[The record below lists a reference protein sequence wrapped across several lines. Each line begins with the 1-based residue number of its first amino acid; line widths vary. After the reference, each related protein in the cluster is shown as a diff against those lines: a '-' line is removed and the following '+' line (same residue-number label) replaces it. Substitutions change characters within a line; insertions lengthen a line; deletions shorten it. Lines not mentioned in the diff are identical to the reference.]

1 MEPSILDYYNDYPSM
16 IKIIDALNEEN
27 DKLQGELDST
37 KGKLH
42 STKDKLDSTK
52 DELEFYKSIF
62 KTHRNSVVYNLY
74 IKYKDKQRLWIDK
87 IRTDKY
93 ELQQLDEDKDI
104 IDWLKPVRCER

>member
-27 DKLQGELDST
+27 KRLQNELDYT
-37 KGKLH
+37 KA
-42 STKDKLDSTK
+42 DLD
-52 DELEFYKSIF
+52 FYKSIF

-74 IKYKDKQRLWIDK
+74 IKYKNKQRLWIDK

-93 ELQQLDEDKDI
+93 ELTQLDEDEDI
-104 IDWLKPVRCER
+104 IEWLKPVRCER

>member
-27 DKLQGELDST
+27 NRLQDELYST

-42 STKDKLDSTK
+42 STKGKLDSTK

-74 IKYKDKQRLWIDK
+74 IKYKDKRRLWIDK
-87 IRTDKY
+87 IRIDKY
-93 ELQQLDEDKDI
+93 ELKQLDMDKDI
-104 IDWLKPVRCER
+104 IEWLKPIRCER

>member
-27 DKLQGELDST
+27 NRLQDELYST

-42 STKDKLDSTK
+42 STKGKLDSIK

-104 IDWLKPVRCER
+104 IEWLKPVRCER

>member
-27 DKLQGELDST
+27 NRLQNELDST
-37 KGKLH
+37 KGKLVF
-42 STKDKLDSTK
+42 TKG
-52 DELEFYKSIF
+52 ELETTKADLDFYKSIF

-93 ELQQLDEDKDI
+93 ELTQLDEDKDI
-104 IDWLKPVRCER
+104 IEWLKPVRCER

>member
-1 MEPSILDYYNDYPSM
+1 MEPSIIDYYNDYPSM

-27 DKLQGELDST
+27 NRLQNELDYT
-37 KGKLH
+37 KA
-42 STKDKLDSTK
+42 DLD
-52 DELEFYKSIF
+52 FYKSIF

-93 ELQQLDEDKDI
+93 ELTQLDEDKDI
-104 IDWLKPVRCER
+104 IEWLKPVRCER